1 MRLYADDMVPT
12 EPSAPPGSS
21 ERGIDPGDPGALR
34 RIWLPAAAGVAS
46 VAGGLGAAGVASVL
60 AAPAGSPIL
69 VVGALVIDLVP
80 GWVKDVVVD
89 AFGTGDKTFLLFV
102 LGVLTTVLAAF
113 AGVLESRRPPLGRVL
128 IAAGGVFGAVA
139 GATRADAGVFSII
152 PSIVAAVIAM
162 LILSALIRRLPR
174 AVPGLRA
181 SSSALTAAERRARA
195 QENAGTPPAGARPS
209 PGPTERRPVPDRRRL
224 SRRGFLAWS
233 GALTAAGVLAT
244 LGGRALT
251 AGTNAVVAIRQA
263 LKLPRAAVAAPP
275 IPAGAELHIRGLADL
290 VTPNADFYRIDTALQ
305 VPQINPHTWSLQIGG
320 MVQKPITI
328 TWDELIRLP
337 LEESYTTLACVSNI
351 VGGELISNAK
361 WLGYPIR
368 HLLARAGPLAGA
380 DCVLSTSQDGWTATT
395 PLQALTDGR
404 NAILAVG
411 MNDQPLPF
419 DHGFPVRMVVPGLYG
434 YVSATKWVVKLE
446 VTRFSEARSYWS
458 ERGWSVLGPIKLES
472 RIDVPFNGQ
481 SVDAGDVVVAGVA
494 WDQHVGIS
502 AVEVQVDDGPWN
514 AATLAAQLDID
525 TWRQWRWDWR
535 NASRGNHKLTVRAT
549 NAAGE
554 VQTSVTAQP
563 APDGASGY
571 DQIDV
576 SVR

>member
-1 MRLYADDMVPT
+1 
-12 EPSAPPGSS
+12 
-21 ERGIDPGDPGALR
+21 
-34 RIWLPAAAGVAS
+34 
-46 VAGGLGAAGVASVL
+46 VL

-80 GWVKDVVVD
+80 GWVKDAVVD
-89 AFGTGDKTFLLFV
+89 AFGTGDKTFLLVV
-102 LGVLTTVLAAF
+102 LGVLTAVLAAF
-113 AGVLESRRPPLGRVL
+113 AGVLESRRPPLGRLL

-139 GATRADAGVFSII
+139 AATRADAGVFSVI

-174 AVPGLRA
+174 PVAGAAA
-181 SSSALTAAERRARA
+181 SPPLTAAERRARA
-195 QENAGTPPAGARPS
+195 QETAGTSPAGSRPYPAPDS
-209 PGPTERRPVPDRRRL
+209 RRPVPDRRPL
-224 SRRGFLAWS
+224 SRRGFLLWS

-263 LKLPRAAVAAPP
+263 LKLPRAAVTAPP

-305 VPQINPHTWSLQIGG
+305 VPQINPHTWSLELGG
-320 MVQKPITI
+320 MVEKPITL

-368 HLLARAGPLAGA
+368 HLLARARPLAGA

-434 YVSATKWVVKLE
+434 YVSATKWVVRLE
-446 VTRFSEARSYWS
+446 VTRFSDARSYWS

-481 SVDAGDVVVAGVA
+481 SVAAGDVVVAGVA

-502 AVEVQVDDGPWN
+502 GVEVQVDDGPWSP
-514 AATLAAQLDID
+514 ATLAAQLDID
-525 TWRQWRWDWR
+525 TWRQWHWEWK

-549 NAAGE
+549 NANGE
-554 VQTSVTAQP
+554 VQTSVVAQP
-563 APDGASGY
+563 APNGASGY